1 MLSGAIT
8 FVILITSGVL
18 PTNAEPI
25 IAAPISLIFIIV
37 VSLMTAPPPK
47 EKQDLVEFYHT
58 HLEDTNG

>member
-47 EKQDLVEFYHT
+47 EKQDLVEFIIHI
-58 HLEDTNG
+58 